1 MTAEPAPYLAARRAD
16 VHQAAPWSPFSYVH
30 RKLTRLIADLLA
42 GAPVPAAPQVV
53 DYGCA
58 QKPYAAILP
67 AGAVHVGV
75 DLAGNPVADVAL
87 ERDGSV
93 PLPDGSADIVLSTQV
108 LEHVTD
114 PVLYLRE
121 CARLLRPGGSLVLT
135 THGIMFRHPDPE
147 DFWRWTGDGLSRIVR
162 EAGLEVVE
170 TRGALGL
177 MAAAVFLFMWGTCV
191 RLPAFIRHP
200 YVIVFQALI
209 AIADRLSSEASKQ
222 HDALVIGVRAV
233 KPAASPA

>member
-1 MTAEPAPYLAARRAD
+1 MSPASATYLAERRAD

-42 GAPVPAAPQVV
+42 GAPVPAAPRVV

-58 QKPYAAILP
+58 NKPYGALLP
-67 AGAVHVGV
+67 AGADHVGA
-75 DLAGNPVADVAL
+75 DLAGNPNADVLLAP
-87 ERDGSV
+87 DGSV
-93 PLPDGSADIVLSTQV
+93 PLPSGSADIVLSTQV
-108 LEHVTD
+108 LEHVAD
-114 PVLYLRE
+114 PALYLRE

-147 DFWRWTGDGLSRIVR
+147 DFWRWTGDGLARIVE

-177 MAAAVFLFMWGTCV
+177 MAAAVFLFQWGTCV
-191 RLPAFIRHP
+191 RLPAWLRHP
-200 YVIVFQALI
+200 YVVVCQGLI
-209 AIADRLSSEASKQ
+209 ALADRLSSEESKK
-222 HDALVIGVRAV
+222 HDALVIGVRAL
-233 KPAASPA
+233 KA